1 MRGESKVEGVE
12 VACRAHQVVKGV
24 AVVLAHIG
32 KKDGRP
38 EVLGFCTRTE
48 NKVHIVNNG
57 HFDLIVH
64 VLREET

>member
-1 MRGESKVEGVE
+1 MRGESKIEGVE
-12 VACRAHQVVKGV
+12 VASRAHQVVKGV

-32 KKDGRP
+32 EKDCRP

-48 NKVHIVNNG
+48 NKVHIINNG
-57 HFDLIVH
+57 HLNLIVH